1 LVSIFQDNKRQSN
14 FNSVME
20 NKKMKL
26 AGYNVASIGRWFLA
40 LGWIP
45 TLALVGFWVSQSN
58 EAIAAAARKP
68 IMVSRIYTGDDGQ
81 THVEEYSVPLSSR
94 TEGSA
99 TELSAIQAAQGIQFR
114 RTSPEYFLD
123 FHNAP
128 RRQYVITL
136 SGESEVEFGDGT
148 KVRLYPGHILLAED
162 TTGQG
167 HISRALGDEDR
178 LSIFI
183 PLE

>member
-1 LVSIFQDNKRQSN
+1 MIIIGKLVAKSGKW
-14 FNSVME
+14 
-20 NKKMKL
+20 L
-26 AGYNVASIGRWFLA
+26 LL

-45 TLALVGFWVSQSN
+45 TFLLLGYCIAQPDP
-58 EAIAAAARKP
+58 AYAAAARKP
-68 IMVSRIYTGDDGQ
+68 LMVSRIYTGDDGQ
-81 THVEEYSVPLSSR
+81 THVEEYEVQLSAQND
-94 TEGSA
+94 GST
-99 TELSAIQAAQGIQFR
+99 TELGEILAVESIQFR
-114 RTSPEYFLD
+114 RTSPDYFID
-123 FHNAP
+123 WHNAP

-136 SGESEVEFGDGT
+136 SGESEVEFADGT

-183 PLE
+183 PID